1 MSIKISGLEAVQRK
15 FEALPKKV
23 QRKVLREGMTAAA
36 KIVRAQ
42 ARADVPV
49 ATGDLRKSINVR
61 GLQAAKGAAFLN
73 KTKGGSRAVQ
83 IGKTVV
89 AEAPHAHL
97 VEKGTKRMRAQ
108 PFLLPALQANEQRT
122 VDLVGDSV
130 RNAVKEA

>member
-1 MSIKISGLEAVQRK
+1 MSIKISGLEAIQRK

-23 QRKVLREGMTAAA
+23 QRKVMREGVTQAA

-49 ATGDLRKSINVR
+49 ATGDLRKSIKVR

-73 KTKGGSRAVQ
+73 KTKGGSRSVK